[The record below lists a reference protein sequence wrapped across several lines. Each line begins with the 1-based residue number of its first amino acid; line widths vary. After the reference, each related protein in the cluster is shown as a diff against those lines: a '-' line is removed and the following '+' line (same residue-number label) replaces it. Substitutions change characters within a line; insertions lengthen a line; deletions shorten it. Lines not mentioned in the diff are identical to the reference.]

1 MEISREVLTAVAD
14 LWTIYLTQ
22 KVSAAD
28 VAVMLFLAGE
38 EVSEA

>member
-14 LWTIYLTQ
+14 LWAIYLMQ